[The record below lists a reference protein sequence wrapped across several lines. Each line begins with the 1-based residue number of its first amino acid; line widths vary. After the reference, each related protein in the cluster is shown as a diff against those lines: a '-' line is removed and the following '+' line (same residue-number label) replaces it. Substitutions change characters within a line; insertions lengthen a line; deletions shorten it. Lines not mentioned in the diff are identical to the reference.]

1 MFIKKLKIFVSEWG
15 DFRRNF
21 AFSFTSISYNKNYL
35 SKLKVLEVTFV
46 QKMFLTGTSVVKNP
60 PWNAGDSGSIPS
72 WGTEIPHAEEQLS
85 PLAKT
90 TEAGAAARESPCQ
103 PGKIARDAREIP

>member
-1 MFIKKLKIFVSEWG
+1 M
-15 DFRRNF
+15 
-21 AFSFTSISYNKNYL
+21 
-35 SKLKVLEVTFV
+35 
-46 QKMFLTGTSVVKNP
+46 VKNLP
-60 PWNAGDSGSIPS
+60 PKAGDAGLIPG
-72 WGTEIPHAEEQLS
+72 WGTKIPHAEEQLS